1 MINTKQLRKQY
12 RLERATM
19 NRNERIGTIVLT
31 VLTVVWG
38 AVLITPIVRL
48 SCTLIVALHNGI
60 K

>member
-31 VLTVVWG
+31 VFTVMWG
-38 AVLITPIVRL
+38 AVLLTVIVRL
-48 SCTLIVALHNGI
+48 SCMVIVTLHNGI